1 MKKEYILGLLTLLSG
16 VIFVSLITKGVY
28 TYSIIF
34 GTIFVIL
41 LILLGRE
48 ILSKYY
54 KSSDAFTR
62 KINNTLKTYDAI
74 LVRSNIPDLKDHN
87 IIVIDN
93 FEDLVDAQVEIRKP
107 IFFQKQTESC
117 SFILLDQNNAL
128 IHVEKLSDDV
138 ISPLEIVLS
147 DLAKPRKKE
156 DVDYSILK
164 DIERTTI
171 IKLENSKSYKVS
183 PIRKKEKV
191 NSTVEDL
198 EIL

>member
-1 MKKEYILGLLTLLSG
+1 MKKEYILGLLT
-16 VIFVSLITKGVY
+16 FVSGAVFLTLILKGIY

-41 LILLGRE
+41 LILFGRE
-48 ILSKYY
+48 FLAKYY
-54 KSSDAFTR
+54 KSNDAFTR
-62 KINNTLKTYDAI
+62 KINSILKTYDAI
-74 LVRSNIPDLKDHN
+74 LVRSNIPDLKEHN
-87 IIVIDN
+87 VILIDN

-117 SFILLDQNNAL
+117 SFILLDQNNAM
-128 IHVEKLSDDV
+128 IHIEKLNDDV

-147 DLAKPRKKE
+147 DLAKSRKKE

-183 PIRKKEKV
+183 PIRKKPKEEEV
-191 NSTVEDL
+191 

>member
-1 MKKEYILGLLTLLSG
+1 MKKEYILGLLTLFSG
-16 VIFVSLITKGVY
+16 VVFISLIAKGIY

-41 LILLGRE
+41 LIVLGRE

-54 KSSDAFTR
+54 KSNDAFTR
-62 KINNTLKTYDAI
+62 KINTTLKTYDAI

-87 IIVIDN
+87 IILIDN
-93 FEDLVDAQVEIRKP
+93 FEDLVDAQVEVRKP

-117 SFILLDQNNAL
+117 SFILLDQNNAM
-128 IHVEKLSDDV
+128 IHIEKLNDDV

-147 DLAKPRKKE
+147 DLAKSRKKE
-156 DVDYSILK
+156 DIDYSILK

-183 PIRKKEKV
+183 PIRKKQQE
-191 NSTVEDL
+191 EEI

>member
-16 VIFVSLITKGVY
+16 VIFVSLIAKGVY

-41 LILLGRE
+41 LILLGKE

-54 KSSDAFTR
+54 KSGDAFTR

-128 IHVEKLSDDV
+128 IHIEKLSDNI

-147 DLAKPRKKE
+147 DLAKSRKKE

-191 NSTVEDL
+191 NPTVEEL